1 MIYPDIINYSLI
13 TMQTIVKISPQIKPA
28 YYFPVD
34 KQGFNIG
41 PGLYKLGKDFGNGRD
56 DAKLFQVDSTFERY
70 RNNILGARTECVD
83 KYICHENLAQNL
95 VCHLNRFFLQRL
107 TAEYPDYF
115 VVHDNNDNAGL
126 RLDCRL
132 TGESLHFNHQTQLQD
147 VDTALDIP
155 YQDAWDAWGS
165 QLQEDLALVHCDGK
179 QNRTAAL
186 HLCAANHWGAQQK
199 LGQDFLDIHKPVPG
213 FSQRYPSEHKLLD
226 TLIHKGPFVRFAW
239 GLATD
244 TRLNHH
250 PDAPQ
255 GVDQDGWGGRQF
267 LHDSPE
273 LYLRI
278 ERQCLFGMPDIN
290 CILFTIR
297 TYFLDVA
304 QLQLDQLALLKS
316 ALTAMEGAAKH
327 YKGLSDSYSAIM
339 VWLNYLSEKG
349 SAI

>member
-1 MIYPDIINYSLI
+1 MPAITTITPHNKSAFYLPIN
-13 TMQTIVKISPQIKPA
+13 KR
-28 YYFPVD
+28 
-34 KQGFNIG
+34 GFDIG
-41 PGLYKLGKDFGNGRD
+41 PGLFKFGKDFGNGQQDSR
-56 DAKLFQVDSTFERY
+56 LFQVDSGFAHY
-70 RNNILGARTECVD
+70 RNNVLSARTECIE
-83 KYICHENLAQNL
+83 KYVCHENFADNL

-107 TAEYPDYF
+107 TVEYPDYF
-115 VVHDNNDNAGL
+115 VMHNNNDNAGQ

-132 TGESLHFNHQTQLQD
+132 TGESLHFNRQTQLQGI
-147 VDTALDIP
+147 DTDLEMP

-165 QLQEDLALVHCDGK
+165 QIQEDLALIHSDGK
-179 QNRTAAL
+179 QSRTAAL
-186 HLCAANHWGAQQK
+186 HLCVANHWGAQQK

-213 FSQRYPSEHKLLD
+213 FSQRYLSEHKLLD
-226 TLIHKGPFVRFAW
+226 SLIHKGPFVRFAW

-255 GVDQDGWGGRQF
+255 GVDQDGWSGRQF
-267 LHDSPE
+267 LRDSPE

-290 CILFTIR
+290 CVLFTIR

-304 QLQLDQLALLKS
+304 QLQLDQLVLLKS
-316 ALTAMEGAAKH
+316 ALTAMEGATRH

-339 VWLNYLSEKG
+339 AWLNYLSEKET
-349 SAI
+349 AI